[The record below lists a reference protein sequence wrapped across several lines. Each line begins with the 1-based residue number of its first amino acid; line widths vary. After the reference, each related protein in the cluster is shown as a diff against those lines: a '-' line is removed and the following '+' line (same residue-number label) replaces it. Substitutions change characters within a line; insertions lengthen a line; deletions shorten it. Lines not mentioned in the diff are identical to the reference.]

1 MRLYNQVAKI
11 FGYLNFQTPTR
22 SLKIKLDCV
31 PFTSII
37 MALGN
42 PTIDY
47 LSLDIEGAEYPVL
60 KTIDF
65 DKFDIKV
72 ISVENTK
79 VGDIFDGTATQLRY
93 HLQNNGYRLYQT
105 VKQDAIFLKT
115 EFLRQIDEL

>member
-1 MRLYNQVAKI
+1 
-11 FGYLNFQTPTR
+11 
-22 SLKIKLDCV
+22 
-31 PFTSII
+31 
-37 MALGN
+37 MALDN

-79 VGDIFDGTATQLRY
+79 VGAIFDGTGTQLRY

-105 VKQDAIFLKT
+105 VGQDAIFVKT
-115 EFLRQIDEL
+115 EFLRHIDEL